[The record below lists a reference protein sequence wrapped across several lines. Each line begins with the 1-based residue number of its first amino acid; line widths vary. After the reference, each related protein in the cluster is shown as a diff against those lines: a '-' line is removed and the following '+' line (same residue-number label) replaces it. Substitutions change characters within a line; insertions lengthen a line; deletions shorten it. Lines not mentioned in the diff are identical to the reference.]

1 MGVQLASHFGA
12 CIGPCYSDV
21 CFFLLKVGELNGYL
35 ERENIL
41 TGSELWKK
49 NVEVVIYYRLHL
61 LL

>member
-49 NVEVVIYYRLHL
+49 KCGSGHIL
-61 LL
+61 